1 MKFEVKFILECPE
14 TFKDR
19 FEEAV
24 KNNSSLPLEIVQGLW
39 VGMMK
44 AKLLEPKE
52 DVSVTYFRAGA
63 PTDFPPTNDSK
74 SKSSDSFI
82 YRKLLILKSF
92 FSMKKSQR

>member
-19 FEEAV
+19 FEEAI

-44 AKLLEPKE
+44 AKLLDVKE
-52 DVSVTYFRAGA
+52 DVSVTYFRAGT
-63 PTDFPPTNDSK
+63 PIESPPTTNSEPK
-74 SKSSDSFI
+74 GYLS
-82 YRKLLILKSF
+82 RNLLKLKSF
-92 FSMKKSQR
+92 FSMKKSQT

>member
-39 VGMMK
+39 MGMIK
-44 AKLLEPKE
+44 AKLIQPKE
-52 DVSVTYFRAGA
+52 DVSVTYFRAGT
-63 PTDFPPTNDSK
+63 PIDSPPTTNSQGK
-74 SKSSDSFI
+74 GFLS
-82 YRKLLILKSF
+82 RNLLKLKSF
-92 FSMKKSQR
+92 FSMKKSQT